1 MVRRRFAN
9 VHCLVSRDF
18 VSMCRMPDRNKKIC
32 LTLLEQ
38 SQATEMNPV
47 SIMFKTRDSIPFP
60 RMTGKGGF
68 GVLAA
73 FTIKWR

>member
-1 MVRRRFAN
+1 
-9 VHCLVSRDF
+9 
-18 VSMCRMPDRNKKIC
+18 MCRLVDRKMKIS

-47 SIMFKTRDSIPFP
+47 SIMLKTRDSIPFP
-60 RMTGKGGF
+60 RMGGNSGF

-73 FTIKWR
+73 FTINWR

>member
-1 MVRRRFAN
+1 M
-9 VHCLVSRDF
+9 
-18 VSMCRMPDRNKKIC
+18 KIS

-47 SIMFKTRDSIPFP
+47 SIMLKTRDSIPFP
-60 RMTGKGGF
+60 RMGGNSGF

-73 FTIKWR
+73 FTINWR